1 MGHGIC
7 VFVLLFWPT
16 SQTGVGIREIRGI
29 VPRPSRLLGSTLA
42 LPEYREGACR
52 TRQVSWG
59 YQETLSRCNRGR
71 PGYLQPTSVL
81 HFFLRVCVC
90 VCAWVRVGVRVCV
103 HLCTVHS
110 CFAYVQKDV
119 LCVHAM
125 YTCYAMCTIMS
136 PCLFFPAMRIHDNC
150 SLLLLSRASL
160 GAPAAA

>member
-81 HFFLRVCVC
+81 HVFFCVCVC
-90 VCAWVRVGVRVCV
+90 VRGCVWVCV
-103 HLCTVHS
+103 
-110 CFAYVQKDV
+110 YVCICVQFIRALRTCYVYV
-119 LCVHAM
+119 LCHVH
-125 YTCYAMCTIMS
+125 YHEPIFTT
-136 PCLFFPAMRIHDNC
+136 LRIHDN
-150 SLLLLSRASL
+150 LLLLMSRASL
-160 GAPAAA
+160 GAAA

>member
-16 SQTGVGIREIRGI
+16 SQRGVGIREIRGI

-90 VCAWVRVGVRVCV
+90 VCVCV
-103 HLCTVHS
+103 GACGCACMCAFVYS
-110 CFAYVQKDV
+110 SFV
-119 LCVHAM
+119 LCLRAERRALR
-125 YTCYAMCTIMS
+125 TCYVYVLCHVHYHEPMFT
-136 PCLFFPAMRIHDNC
+136 AMRIHDNC